1 MNLWL
6 GITVV
11 LIVAGAF
18 LVYPF
23 VTRKGAESNQHS
35 QTEQANI
42 DIFRDQQRQYQQQ
55 LERGE
60 ISQQQHA
67 AMVAEAEQL
76 LLSNT
81 SQTAQNSRFVSG
93 QGFWV
98 LPVLL
103 LVIPLTTLWIYKSL
117 GASLDEQIA
126 KKLVEQGQ
134 SSNASQEMI
143 WDSELIAMINQR
155 VEQRP
160 NNIYYWTILAQ
171 EAVSRGDMSAAANYF
186 SESVRIE
193 PRESYLLGQYAQALF
208 FAEGNRFTE
217 TVITALDNA
226 FAVDSSN
233 QTVLGLK
240 GIQAFENNDYKLAI
254 TFWQGAAQQLD
265 PASNDWQALQNGIKK
280 ARNLLGDTADVQLA
294 ITLGIDKS
302 IQFSADQLVFL
313 AVVQADGSPMPIAAR
328 KLTANQLPTE
338 ILLSDNDALMDG
350 RSLSA
355 AGKVRVVARLST
367 SGTATPQVGDWEAF
381 SDIVEIADKSIKL
394 ELTISQQRA
403 Q

>member
-1 MNLWL
+1 
-6 GITVV
+6 
-11 LIVAGAF
+11 
-18 LVYPF
+18 
-23 VTRKGAESNQHS
+23 
-35 QTEQANI
+35 
-42 DIFRDQQRQYQQQ
+42 
-55 LERGE
+55 
-60 ISQQQHA
+60 
-67 AMVAEAEQL
+67 
-76 LLSNT
+76 
-81 SQTAQNSRFVSG
+81 
-93 QGFWV
+93 
-98 LPVLL
+98 
-103 LVIPLTTLWIYKSL
+103 
-117 GASLDEQIA
+117 
-126 KKLVEQGQ
+126 
-134 SSNASQEMI
+134 
-143 WDSELIAMINQR
+143 
-155 VEQRP
+155 
-160 NNIYYWTILAQ
+160 LAQ